1 MVYGFFS
8 LFVCLIRT
16 NSFITDHCVCSPGVS
31 FTLFTVLL
39 DASLTM
45 VKLCVYFYL
54 KHQSSSPQTCFRLDR
69 SNSSRMRPMHQLLMI
84 YEELD

>member
-1 MVYGFFS
+1 MVYGLYS

-45 VKLCVYFYL
+45 VKLCVYFL
-54 KHQSSSPQTCFRLDR
+54 FKAPKQFSSDLL
-69 SNSSRMRPMHQLLMI
+69 SSG
-84 YEELD
+84 

>member
-1 MVYGFFS
+1 MEPHNSIFAKIRGARFAPPMGAMPPPLLYMLASGQMVYGFYS

-45 VKLCVYFYL
+45 VKLL
-54 KHQSSSPQTCFRLDR
+54 SSG
-69 SNSSRMRPMHQLLMI
+69 
-84 YEELD
+84 